1 MTTSRPQIVLIA
13 GEADLWRGPVEEL
26 IAGRIDSL
34 VVDPN
39 ADLPAWLET
48 HAVKVMVASPQDA
61 KTFAPYFP
69 NLQWIQSTW
78 AGVDALTGHIP
89 ESVSITPLRGVFGQA
104 MSEFVLGWILGLER
118 NIIERARSSSWDA
131 TPEKGVRG
139 KLMGILGTGSIGS
152 AIAEAVKPLGI
163 KCQGMNSSGLPTA
176 GFTQCFESNDLQ
188 FFEGLDYCV
197 AVLPK
202 TQATDHIL
210 SSRAFDAM
218 SDQAIVINVGRGNAI
233 DDDALLHA
241 LDNNNLRAA
250 VLDVFTT
257 EPLPEGHRFW
267 QHPRVHITSH
277 TAAPTAIDLVA
288 IAMADNLERYL
299 AGDTL
304 EGLFIEAKGY

>member
-1 MTTSRPQIVLIA
+1 
-13 GEADLWRGPVEEL
+13 
-26 IAGRIDSL
+26 
-34 VVDPN
+34 
-39 ADLPAWLET
+39 
-48 HAVKVMVASPQDA
+48 VASPQDA

-131 TPEKGVRG
+131 TPETGVRG